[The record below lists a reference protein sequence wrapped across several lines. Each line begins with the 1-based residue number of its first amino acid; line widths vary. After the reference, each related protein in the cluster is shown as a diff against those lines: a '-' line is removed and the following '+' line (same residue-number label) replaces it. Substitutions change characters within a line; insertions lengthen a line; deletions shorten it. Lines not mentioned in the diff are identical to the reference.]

1 MRACVMVS
9 RRVLKSVRTKSCN
22 TEDST
27 RSCND
32 PTNWVGNGSVGP
44 ARARR
49 TGRVLGILGAIA
61 TEQVTSAAVHL
72 KSLTLKGFK
81 SFASATTLRFEP
93 GITCVVGPNGSG
105 KSNVVD
111 ALTWVMGE
119 QGAKALRGGKMQ
131 DVIFAGTTGRAPLGR
146 AEVTL
151 TIDNSDG
158 VLPIDYTEVSITRR
172 MFRDGAGEYE
182 INGNTC
188 RLMDVQELLS
198 DSGIGREMH
207 VIVGQGQLSAILE
220 SRPEDRRAFIEEAAG
235 VLKHRRR
242 KEKAVRKLDAM
253 QANLARL
260 TDLTTELRRQ
270 LKPLGRQA
278 EVARRAATVQS
289 ELRDSKL
296 RLVADD
302 LVTRRGELQSQQ
314 SKESYAREQQVHV
327 HAELDAAN
335 AALAQQ
341 EFELS
346 KLTPSA
352 EAAAQTWFQLS
363 ALTERVNAT
372 IRIARDRARNL
383 TIEQPTGAGRDPDQL
398 EREAE
403 RVEAEE
409 AELIEA
415 VEIATETLESAR
427 DMLHE
432 REQAAKAAEQAHLAA
447 VRAVADR
454 REGLARLSGQ
464 VDTLRSRAQSVDGEI
479 TRFSVSIA
487 EARQRGTSADTE
499 FETVQQELDELD
511 AGEAGLDAQYE
522 HAAEAL
528 KLADERVAE
537 LRDKDRE
544 AGKRVASLGA
554 RIEALTMG
562 LARRDGAAW
571 LLEHRAEGL
580 LGPLSGLLRVHGG
593 FEAAVAAALG
603 PLADAVAADT
613 GPSAHAAVR
622 ALKEAD
628 GGRVALVYAGAAQV
642 ITRPQGEL
650 PGGARWLTDVV
661 ECPEHMRGA
670 ITALTTGI
678 AVAPDLAVAAQVIA
692 AHPEL
697 RVVTREGDITGAG
710 WVLGGSDRA
719 PSQLEVQADIDSA
732 ETELVSWQRRAEEL
746 EAALAGALAEQTE
759 RRESVDHALLAL
771 HESDQNLVA
780 IYDRLGRLGQTA
792 RNAQRDC
799 ERLLAQRAETEAGRE
814 ETLTKLAEL
823 EDRLRH
829 AEFEQSEMGTESAGT
844 ETAGY
849 AREEAAAALAEARS
863 MEVEARLTVRT
874 AEERAESVR
883 GKADGLRRAARAER
897 ENQARAQRQ
906 HAARIQAAAVAVVV
920 AESAEKIAAEL
931 EKVVAQAAAR
941 RDELVRRRTEFAAHV
956 DQTKE
961 RARALTTTLGQLT
974 DTVHRDEVARA
985 QAALRIEQLEAT
997 ISEQFGLALDDLI
1010 GEYGPDTL
1018 MPPTALEMIE
1028 YEQAKERG
1036 EAVTEPQPMPYDRA
1050 TQERRA
1056 KRAERD
1062 LTTLGKVNPLAL
1074 EEFAALEER
1083 YTFLATQL
1091 EDVKKA
1097 RGDLLDVVA
1106 EVDARILQVFTE
1118 AWEDVE
1124 REFVGVF
1131 AKLFPGGEG
1140 RLLLTD
1146 PANMLTTGIEV
1157 EARPPGKKV
1166 KRLSLLSGGEKSLT
1180 AVALLVAIFRSRPS
1194 PFYVMDE
1201 VEAALDDT
1209 NLRRLITLF
1218 EQLREKS
1225 QLIVITH
1232 QKPTMEIADAL
1243 YGVSMRGD
1251 GITQVISQRMRGE
1264 NLVGAAT

>member
-1 MRACVMVS
+1 M
-9 RRVLKSVRTKSCN
+9 
-22 TEDST
+22 
-27 RSCND
+27 
-32 PTNWVGNGSVGP
+32 
-44 ARARR
+44 
-49 TGRVLGILGAIA
+49 
-61 TEQVTSAAVHL
+61 HL

-131 DVIFAGTTGRAPLGR
+131 DVIFAGTAGRAPLGR

-158 VLPIDYTEVSITRR
+158 ALPIEYSEVSITRR

-182 INGNTC
+182 INGNSC

-289 ELRDSKL
+289 ELRDARL
-296 RLVADD
+296 RLAADD
-302 LVTRRGELQSQQ
+302 LVSRRRDLEGQQ
-314 SKESYAREQQVHV
+314 SKEAFAREQQINVQ
-327 HAELDAAN
+327 AELDAAN

-346 KLTPSA
+346 KLTPGA
-352 EAAAQTWFQLS
+352 EAAAQSWFQLS

-383 TIEQPTGAGRDPDQL
+383 TIEQPTGSGRDPEQL
-398 EREAE
+398 EREAD

-409 AELIEA
+409 AELVAA
-415 VEIATETLESAR
+415 VEMAAETLEAAR
-427 DMLHE
+427 EQLHE

-447 VRAVADR
+447 VRAIADR

-464 VDTLRSRAQSVDGEI
+464 VDSLRIRAQSVDGEI
-479 TRFSVSIA
+479 QRLSAAIA
-487 EARQRGTSADTE
+487 EARQRGEAADAE
-499 FETVQQELDELD
+499 FESVQAELSELD
-511 AGEAGLDAQYE
+511 AGEEGLDAQYE
-522 HAAEAL
+522 HAAQAL
-528 KLADERVAE
+528 ELADQRVDE
-537 LRDKDRE
+537 LRERDRE
-544 AGKRVASLGA
+544 AGKRVASLSA
-554 RIEALTMG
+554 RVEALTMG
-562 LARRDGAAW
+562 LQRRDGAAW

-580 LGPLSGLLRVHGG
+580 LGPLSGLLRVDSG

-603 PLADAVAADT
+603 PLADAVTADA
-613 GPSAHAAVR
+613 GSSAHDAVR

-628 GGRVALVYAGAAQV
+628 GGRAAVVYADAAQSNS
-642 ITRPQGEL
+642 RSDGDL
-650 PGGARWLTDVV
+650 PGGARWLVDVV
-661 ECPEHMRGA
+661 DCPGHLRA
-670 ITALTTGI
+670 AVAALTTGI
-678 AVAPDLAVAAQVIA
+678 AVVENLPAAIELVAAR
-692 AHPEL
+692 PEL
-697 RVVTREGDITGAG
+697 RVVTRDGDLTGSG

-719 PSQLEVQADIDSA
+719 PSQLEVQAEIDA
-732 ETELVSWQRRAEEL
+732 AHKELASWQRQSEEF
-746 EAALAGALAEQTE
+746 EAALAGALAEQTDRKE
-759 RRESVDHALLAL
+759 AVDHALLAL
-771 HESDQNLVA
+771 HESDQALVS

-792 RNAQRDC
+792 RAAQKDC
-799 ERLLAQRAETEAGRE
+799 ERLLAQRDDTEAGRE
-814 ETLTKLAEL
+814 ETLEKLADL

-829 AEFEQSEMGTESAGT
+829 AEREQSDTDPEAAGT

-863 MEVEARLTVRT
+863 MEVEARLAVRT

-883 GKADGLRRAARAER
+883 GKADSLRRAARAER
-897 ENQARAQRQ
+897 ENRARAERAQ
-906 HAARIQAAAVAVVV
+906 AARRQAAAVAAVV
-920 AESAEKIAAEL
+920 ADSAERVAAEL
-931 EKVVAQAAAR
+931 EQVVAQAAAR
-941 RDELVRRRTEFAAHV
+941 RDDLVRRRTECAAQV

-961 RARALTTTLGQLT
+961 RARALTTQLTQLT
-974 DTVHRDEVARA
+974 DAVHRDEVARA
-985 QAALRIEQLEAT
+985 QAALRIEQLETT
-997 ISEQFGLALDDLI
+997 ISEQFGIALDDLI
-1010 GEYGPDTL
+1010 DEYGPDVP
-1018 MPPTALEMIE
+1018 MPPTALEMME

-1036 EAVTEPQPMPYDRA
+1036 EAVSPPQPMPYDRA

-1056 KRAERD
+1056 KRAEKD

-1083 YTFLATQL
+1083 YNFLATQL

-1097 RGDLLDVVA
+1097 RQDLLDVVA

-1118 AWEDVE
+1118 AYEDVS

-1131 AKLFPGGEG
+1131 SRLFPGGEG

-1146 PANMLTTGIEV
+1146 PSDMLATGVEV

-1180 AVALLVAIFRSRPS
+1180 AVALLVAIFRARPS

-1209 NLRRLITLF
+1209 NLRRLIGLF

-1251 GITQVISQRMRGE
+1251 GITQVISQRMRGQ

>member
-1 MRACVMVS
+1 M
-9 RRVLKSVRTKSCN
+9 
-22 TEDST
+22 
-27 RSCND
+27 
-32 PTNWVGNGSVGP
+32 
-44 ARARR
+44 
-49 TGRVLGILGAIA
+49 
-61 TEQVTSAAVHL
+61 HL

-131 DVIFAGTTGRAPLGR
+131 DVIFAGTAGRAPLGR

-158 VLPIDYTEVSITRR
+158 VLPIEYSEVSITRR

-182 INGNTC
+182 INGNSC

-289 ELRDSKL
+289 ELRDARL
-296 RLVADD
+296 RLAADD
-302 LVTRRGELQSQQ
+302 LVTRRRELESQQ
-314 SKESYAREQQVHV
+314 SKEAYAREQHV
-327 HAELDAAN
+327 NVQAELDAAN

-383 TIEQPTGAGRDPDQL
+383 TIEQPTGTGRDPEQL
-398 EREAE
+398 EREAD

-409 AELIEA
+409 AELREA
-415 VEIATETLESAR
+415 VEMATETLEAAR
-427 DMLHE
+427 EQLHE

-447 VRAVADR
+447 VRAIADR

-464 VDTLRSRAQSVDGEI
+464 VDTLRTRAQSVDGEI
-479 TRFSVSIA
+479 ARMSTAIA
-487 EARQRGTSADTE
+487 EARRRGEEANAE
-499 FETVQQELDELD
+499 FEAVQGELTELD
-511 AGEAGLDAQYE
+511 AGEEGLDTAYE
-522 HAAEAL
+522 HAAQAL
-528 KLADERVAE
+528 ALADQRVTE
-537 LRDKDRE
+537 LREKDRE
-544 AGKRVASLGA
+544 AGKRVASLTA

-562 LARRDGAAW
+562 LRRKDGAAW
-571 LLEHRAEGL
+571 LLEHRADGL
-580 LGPLSGLLRVHGG
+580 LGPLSGLIRVHGG
-593 FEAAVAAALG
+593 FESAVAAALG

-628 GGRVALVYAGAAQV
+628 GGRAALVFADATGGAMSAAGQADS
-642 ITRPQGEL
+642 RL
-650 PGGARWLTDVV
+650 PGGARWLSEVV
-661 ECPEHMRGA
+661 DCPANLRAA
-670 ITALTTGI
+670 IAALTAGI
-678 AVAPDLAVAAQVIA
+678 AVADDLATAAQVIA
-692 AHPEL
+692 ARPEL
-697 RVVTREGDITGAG
+697 RVVTRDGDLTGTG

-719 PSQLEVQADIDSA
+719 PSQLEVQAEIDSA
-732 ETELVSWQRRAEEL
+732 KQELESWQRQAEEL
-746 EAALAGALAEQTE
+746 EAALAGALAEQTDRKE
-759 RRESVDHALLAL
+759 AVDHALLAL
-771 HESDQNLVA
+771 HESDQALVA
-780 IYDRLGRLGQTA
+780 IYDRLGRLGHSARTA
-792 RNAQRDC
+792 QKECD
-799 ERLLAQRAETEAGRE
+799 RLLAQRADAETGRE
-814 ETLTKLAEL
+814 ETLAKLAEL

-829 AEFEQSEMGTESAGT
+829 AESEQADMDPEAAGT

-863 MEVEARLTVRT
+863 MEVEARLAVRT

-883 GKADGLRRAARAER
+883 GKADSLRRAARAER
-897 ENQARAQRQ
+897 ENRQRAERAQ
-906 HAARIQAAAVAVVV
+906 AARRQAAAVAAVV
-920 AESAEKIAAEL
+920 AQSAEKVAAEL
-931 EKVVAQAAAR
+931 EQVVAQAATR
-941 RDELVRRRTEFAAHV
+941 RDELVRRRTEFAAQV

-961 RARALTTTLGQLT
+961 RSRALATQLSQLT
-974 DTVHRDEVARA
+974 DAVHRDEVARA
-985 QAALRIEQLEAT
+985 QAALRIEQVEQNIA
-997 ISEQFGLALDDLI
+997 EQFGLSLDDLI
-1010 GEYGPDTL
+1010 AEYGPDVP
-1018 MPPTALEMIE
+1018 MPPTALEMME
-1028 YEQAKERG
+1028 YEAARERG
-1036 EAVTEPQPMPYDRA
+1036 ESVSEPQPMPYDRA

-1056 KRAERD
+1056 KRAEKD

-1083 YTFLATQL
+1083 YTFLNTQL

-1097 RGDLLDVVA
+1097 RQDLLDVVA
-1106 EVDARILQVFTE
+1106 EVDERILQVFTE
-1118 AWEDVE
+1118 AYEDVE
-1124 REFVGVF
+1124 REFEGVF
-1131 AKLFPGGEG
+1131 SRLFPGGEG

-1146 PANMLTTGIEV
+1146 PANMLTTGVEV

-1166 KRLSLLSGGEKSLT
+1166 KRLSLLSGGEKSLA
-1180 AVALLVAIFRSRPS
+1180 AVAFLVSIFRARPS

-1209 NLRRLITLF
+1209 NLRRLIGLF

-1264 NLVGAAT
+1264 NLVGATT